1 MYLTPVGIVLL
12 KDGEKYVHRFGETAD
27 QIGKTLY
34 DFYKG
39 KYDLNEVVNRIKDE
53 REVEVASD
61 ELCKLLSN
69 YRELE
74 GKLKVVKA
82 DINLYK
88 LLVECNIAKSENDA
102 IELTREIIRKFTEVK
117 LKDELASKDLLV
129 INAIN
134 AYDELTKVINLFY
147 ERLVEWYGIYFPEL
161 SEYVTSIDGYV
172 SMIVNVCR
180 RENYTKKELMRLGYD
195 AKKSEVIENVASTSK
210 GATLEE
216 ADIEAIRRFA
226 VLLKNLSNERSK
238 IEEYISSLVEEVAPN
253 LTAIVGPKLAARLI
267 AKAGGLEKLATMP
280 ASTVQLLGAEK
291 ALFLSLRKGVKPPK
305 HGIIF
310 QHPFINQSPKVI
322 RGKIAR
328 LMGSKLAIAARVDAF
343 GGEFIG
349 DKLYEEIKQKVELL
363 RRQASTIKKKKVTR
377 EGRKA
382 R

>member
-1 MYLTPVGIVLL
+1 MRVYLTPVGIILQ
-12 KDGEKYVHRFGETAD
+12 KDGEIYVHKFGETID
-27 QIGKTLY
+27 QMSKSLY

-39 KYDLNEVVNRIKDE
+39 KYDLNEVVNKLKDE
-53 REVEVASD
+53 KEVEVASD
-61 ELCKLLSN
+61 ELCRFLSS
-69 YRELE
+69 YKELE
-74 GKLKVVKA
+74 GKLRLVKT
-82 DINLYK
+82 DTSLYK
-88 LLVECNIAKSENDA
+88 LLVKCNIAKDEDDA
-102 IELTREIIRKFTEVK
+102 IGLTKEVIRKFTELK
-117 LKDELASKDLLV
+117 LKDELASKDLLI

-147 ERLVEWYGIYFPEL
+147 ERLIEWYGIYFPEL
-161 SEYVTSIDGYV
+161 SEHVTSIDGYV
-172 SMIVNVCR
+172 SMVVNICR
-180 RENYTKKELMRLGYD
+180 RENYTKKELMKLGYD
-195 AKKSEVIENVASTSK
+195 AKKSESIESAALTSK
-210 GATLEE
+210 GATLED
-216 ADIEAIRRFA
+216 ADIQIIRKFAI
-226 VLLKNLSNERSK
+226 LLKNLTSERSK
-238 IEEYISSLVEEVAPN
+238 LEEYISSLVEEVAPN

-349 DKLYEEIKQKVELL
+349 DKLYEEIKQKVESL
-363 RRQASTIKKKKVTR
+363 RKQVSLIKKRRASKGKS
-377 EGRKA
+377 
-382 R
+382 